1 MRDIAVPPTFSETP
15 RGRRAARPTR
25 LSPRPPERD
34 SHDPTRNP
42 SGGASRRAISLFFV
56 ASAHAAP
63 VPSNDDIADA
73 IVITEPSFSDK
84 LNTGAATTAP
94 DDPVCFGNSAT
105 VWYEY
110 TSAVDERIHVD
121 TFGSNYDTTL
131 SVYTDGSSEPLVQLA
146 CEDDTIGLESAIDFE
161 ATAGVTYFF
170 MVAAFGSENSGGAT
184 RFNFEVDAPLE
195 ISVQFDPGVLG
206 ELGDAFLDFTVVC
219 SRPATVDISG
229 LLTQKSKGLTRS
241 ASSSSAPS
249 LATTRPSQPWA
260 RSSPTPAPSCPATP
274 WSTSP
279 RPPPPWTTARPPTS
293 PTRRRSSWRFE
304 RSRSD
309 VAHERG
315 ATARTCPHG
324 QPSIVRGT
332 ATVHASWVPARA
344 PRGR

>member
-1 MRDIAVPPTFSETP
+1 MIRPAT
-15 RGRRAARPTR
+15 RAAALVVA
-25 LSPRPPERD
+25 LSPL
-34 SHDPTRNP
+34 T
-42 SGGASRRAISLFFV
+42 FV

-110 TSAVDERIHVD
+110 TPAVDERIHID

-131 SVYTDGSSEPLVQLA
+131 SVYTDGSSEPLVQQA
-146 CEDDTIGLESAIDFE
+146 CEDDTIGLQSAIDFE

-170 MVAAFGSENSGGAT
+170 MVAAFGEGNSGGAT

-206 ELGDAFLDFTVVC
+206 EVGEAFLGFTVIC
-219 SRPATVDISG
+219 SRPATVDLSG

-241 ASSSSAPS
+241 APFEFGPIDCDYVLEGGVGPLFPDTGAFVPGNALVDSFASA
-249 LATTRPSQPWA
+249 
-260 RSSPTPAPSCPATP
+260 
-274 WSTSP
+274 
-279 RPPPPWTTARPPTS
+279 TALDDGETAEFAGAQKIKLGIE
-293 PTRRRSSWRFE
+293 RRS
-304 RSRSD
+304 
-309 VAHERG
+309 
-315 ATARTCPHG
+315 
-324 QPSIVRGT
+324 
-332 ATVHASWVPARA
+332 
-344 PRGR
+344 